1 MTVKRQLLNFGGRS
15 VDFRL
20 GENAID
26 ELSSLARGAV
36 GRPRRAAL
44 VLDGTLGPEREL
56 VVARSLEDAGFEV
69 RTHAVPA
76 GPKSVDDAVA
86 LMDLFAAD
94 AITSEDLIVGAGAIH
109 TMGLVSFSAKLWCG
123 GAQSLLV
130 PSTLDAMVI
139 AATSALPLST
149 PGSSGM
155 VELRPEPTMVV
166 ADLSLAEEAGPEAN
180 AAGFTLMVGTHL
192 ADGKRSWDR
201 LGGNIARLVEGDS
214 IALSDAVA
222 TSQTARRTVLS
233 AANPSARAALEFGV
247 TTARALRAC
256 LGEDCPW
263 WQLLAEGMR
272 FEARLAVD
280 AASYPVDDMF
290 DLDDRLFDL
299 GIEEL
304 AFDLDADRFL
314 EAIRTERFRRCN
326 RLLFALPRTP
336 GTIRLTSVED
346 EVLERHAE
354 AYLSSRRELFR
365 GDA

>member
-155 VELRPEPTMVV
+155 VELRPKPTMVV

-180 AAGFTLMVGTHL
+180 AAGFTLMVATPSPTASGRGT
-192 ADGKRSWDR
+192 ASG
-201 LGGNIARLVEGDS
+201 
-214 IALSDAVA
+214 A
-222 TSQTARRTVLS
+222 TSPGWSRATASRSPTRS
-233 AANPSARAALEFGV
+233 PPSRPPGARCS
-247 TTARALRAC
+247 R
-256 LGEDCPW
+256 
-263 WQLLAEGMR
+263 
-272 FEARLAVD
+272 
-280 AASYPVDDMF
+280 
-290 DLDDRLFDL
+290 
-299 GIEEL
+299 
-304 AFDLDADRFL
+304 
-314 EAIRTERFRRCN
+314 
-326 RLLFALPRTP
+326 PRTP
-336 GTIRLTSVED
+336 PPAPR
-346 EVLERHAE
+346 
-354 AYLSSRRELFR
+354 SSS
-365 GDA
+365 A